1 MLTERN
7 SHMKLLMVYNAE
19 AGFLNGVMDS
29 MHKMFSPAT
38 YQCSLCAITHDTFG
52 MRTEWKEFIE
62 RLNIPIDFF
71 HRPDF
76 RVAYPDIEVE
86 LPAILADEN
95 GEIRTILT
103 ADEMKSAGDV
113 PGLIRALSSK
123 LEASKT

>member
-1 MLTERN
+1 
-7 SHMKLLMVYNAE
+7 MKLLLVYNAE

-29 MHKMFSPAT
+29 MHKLFSPAT

-62 RLNIPIDFF
+62 RINIPLEFF

-76 RVAYPDIEVE
+76 RASYPDVEVE
-86 LPAILADEN
+86 LPVILSEDN
-95 GEIRTILT
+95 GEIKTILS
-103 ADEMKSAGDV
+103 ASEMKAAGDL

-123 LEASKT
+123 LEASNS

>member
-1 MLTERN
+1 
-7 SHMKLLMVYNAE
+7 MKLLMVYNAE
-19 AGFLNGVMDS
+19 AGFMNGMMDS
-29 MHKMFSPAT
+29 MHKLLSPAT

-52 MRTEWKEFIE
+52 MRKEWKEFIE
-62 RLNIPIDFF
+62 RLNVPIEFF

-76 RVAYPDIEVE
+76 RAVYPDIDVE
-86 LPAILADEN
+86 LPVILADNN
-95 GEIRTILT
+95 GAIRTILT

>member
-1 MLTERN
+1 M
-7 SHMKLLMVYNAE
+7 
-19 AGFLNGVMDS
+19 NGMMDS
-29 MHKMFSPAT
+29 MHKLLSPAT

-52 MRTEWKEFIE
+52 MRKEWKEFIE
-62 RLNIPIDFF
+62 RLNIPIEFF

-76 RVAYPDIEVE
+76 RAAYPDIDVE
-86 LPAILADEN
+86 LPVILADEN

-103 ADEMKSAGDV
+103 AAEMKAAGDV